1 MGRVYP
7 RSSMIWIVRRPGE
20 GRGAEV
26 GMIRPNVGIRV
37 VVYPRCMVL
46 MMRVSRGDGDDE

>member
-7 RSSMIWIVRRPGE
+7 RSSMIRIVRRPGG

-26 GMIRPNVGIRV
+26 GMIRANVGIRV

-46 MMRVSRGDGDDE
+46 MMRVARGDGDDE

>member
-1 MGRVYP
+1 MGRLYS
-7 RSSMIWIVRRPGE
+7 RSSMVRIARRPGG

-26 GMIRPNVGIRV
+26 GMIRDKIGIRV

-46 MMRVSRGDGDDE
+46 RMRVARGDGDDE